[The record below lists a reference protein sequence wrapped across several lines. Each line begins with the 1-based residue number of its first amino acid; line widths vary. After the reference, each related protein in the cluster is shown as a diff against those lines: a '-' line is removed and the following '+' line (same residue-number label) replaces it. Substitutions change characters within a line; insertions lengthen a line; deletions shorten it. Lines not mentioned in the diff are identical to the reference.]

1 MQEIYGRKFFFR
13 DYDKKYLIILP
24 DDVKKVVRQKRA
36 VTALLIL
43 PPVVKTFNFFLLIY
57 CRFKSCEWKKIYFFQ
72 FKNKLSLAKN
82 MFCVTETITG
92 LFSLLTSIFYFA
104 INYFVLSCFN
114 TFMIFSEKVTDVV
127 KLSIYILLLRA
138 PSLYLVI
145 TW

>member
-57 CRFKSCEWKKIYFFQ
+57 CRFKSCE
-72 FKNKLSLAKN
+72 
-82 MFCVTETITG
+82 
-92 LFSLLTSIFYFA
+92 
-104 INYFVLSCFN
+104 
-114 TFMIFSEKVTDVV
+114 
-127 KLSIYILLLRA
+127 
-138 PSLYLVI
+138 
-145 TW
+145 